1 MTLLL
6 GIDLREE
13 SAMTRKVP
21 PFAPRHKPA
30 KGADVFKPKG
40 TKMAAPENRI
50 LMGKIGAAHGIK
62 GEVRI
67 STFTGEPE
75 AIASYG
81 PLETDRPG
89 LTITIETARL
99 NKTVLVARVKGVRDR
114 NAAELLNG
122 VSLFVDRARLP
133 DPDDED
139 DFYHADLIGLDAR
152 LDSGVS
158 IGEVSALLNFGAGD
172 LLEVRDPRSGDTFLY
187 PFTRAVVPTIRIA
200 DGFLVIAPPL
210 DAEPGEEEPD

>member
-1 MTLLL
+1 M
-6 GIDLREE
+6 G
-13 SAMTRKVP
+13 
-21 PFAPRHKPA
+21 AP
-30 KGADVFKPKG
+30 D
-40 TKMAAPENRI
+40 NRI

-67 STFTGEPE
+67 TTFTEDPE

-89 LTITIETARL
+89 LTVTIENARL

-122 VSLFVDRARLP
+122 VSLFVDRDRLP
-133 DPDDED
+133 APDDED

-152 LDSGVS
+152 LDTGVS

-187 PFTRAVVPTIRIA
+187 PFTKTVVPTIRIA
-200 DGFLVIAPPL
+200 DGFLVISPPL
-210 DAEPGEEEPD
+210 DAEPGEEQPD

>member
-1 MTLLL
+1 
-6 GIDLREE
+6 
-13 SAMTRKVP
+13 
-21 PFAPRHKPA
+21 
-30 KGADVFKPKG
+30 
-40 TKMAAPENRI
+40 MAAPANRI

-67 STFTGEPE
+67 TTFTGEPE

-81 PLETDRPG
+81 PLDTDRAG
-89 LTITIETARL
+89 LTITIEAARL
-99 NKTVLVARVKGVRDR
+99 NKNVLVARVKDVGDR

-122 VSLFVDRARLP
+122 VSLFVDRSRLP

-158 IGEVSALLNFGAGD
+158 IGEVSALLNYGAGD

-187 PFTRAVVPTIRIA
+187 PFTKAVVPTIRIA

>member
-1 MTLLL
+1 
-6 GIDLREE
+6 
-13 SAMTRKVP
+13 
-21 PFAPRHKPA
+21 
-30 KGADVFKPKG
+30 
-40 TKMAAPENRI
+40 MAAPANRI

-67 STFTGEPE
+67 TTFTGEPE

-81 PLETDRPG
+81 PLDTDRAG
-89 LTITIETARL
+89 LTITIEAARL
-99 NKTVLVARVKGVRDR
+99 NKNVLVARVKGVHDR

-122 VSLFVDRARLP
+122 VSLFVDRSRLP

-152 LDSGVS
+152 LDTGVS
-158 IGEVSALLNFGAGD
+158 IGEVSALLNYGAGD

-187 PFTRAVVPTIRIA
+187 PFTKAVVPTIRIA